1 MKRIVNPFVYL
12 GGGRAL
18 AWGIVGLLATAALA
32 TWSGQT
38 FRGIVS
44 VGYGDWPLWKTTV
57 AQLLIWGVFAT
68 LLYAAGLLLSKSR
81 IRAIDVYGTN
91 LFARLPFVLLF
102 ALASLTSIRDYL
114 DSIRT
119 LNFDQLEMA
128 LPPVSVLLFALA
140 ALFVLVW
147 YFTWTYNAFAVSTN
161 LRGGRAAVSFIVC
174 YVLAEVLSALIW
186 TGLF

>member
-18 AWGIVGLLATAALA
+18 AWGLVGLLATAAIA

-44 VGYGDWPLWKTTV
+44 VGYGDWPFWKTVT

-68 LLYAAGLLLSKSR
+68 LLYAAGRLLSGSR

-102 ALASLTSIRDYL
+102 ALASLTGIGSYIESLRE
-114 DSIRT
+114 
-119 LNFDQLEMA
+119 LNFAQIETMV
-128 LPPVSVLLFALA
+128 PPVSVLLLAFA

-147 YFTWTYNAFAVSTN
+147 YFVWTYNAYAVATN
-161 LRGGRAAVSFIVC
+161 LRRGRAVVSFIIC
-174 YVLAEVLSALIW
+174 YVLAEVFTALIW
-186 TGLF
+186 NWIF

>member
-18 AWGIVGLLATAALA
+18 AWGIVGLLATAAIA

-57 AQLLIWGVFAT
+57 AQLLIWGVFAS
-68 LLYAAGLLLSKSR
+68 LLYAAGLLLSRSR

-91 LFARLPFVLLF
+91 LFARLPFVLLV

-114 DSIRT
+114 DSISNQH
-119 LNFDQLEMA
+119 LNQLEMT
-128 LPPVSVLLFALA
+128 LPPVSLLLFALA
-140 ALFVLVW
+140 VVFVLIW
-147 YFTWTYNAFAVSTN
+147 YFTWTYNAFVVSTN
-161 LRGGRAAVSFIVC
+161 LRGGRAIASFLVC
-174 YVLAEVLSALIW
+174 YVLAEVLSGLIW
-186 TGLF
+186 IGIF